1 MKPSQPYYLI
11 FSRTMPKAWLC
22 FYKVIRLDFA
32 IAHNLLLRFLPL
44 WQNYKSHRSNKII
57 YILISLLCALLSVSC
72 RTEKPPKDILASEQ
86 LTQIMIEFYLAE
98 AKLSNYSLAQDSAKK
113 LFMPF
118 EEATLKKYGVADS
131 TLKKTYQYYFDRPT
145 ELEKI
150 YEIVIDSLS
159 LRERKATG
167 IPRATPE

>member
-11 FSRTMPKAWLC
+11 FYRALPKAWLC
-22 FYKVIRLDFA
+22 FYKVIRLYFA
-32 IAHNLLLRFLPL
+32 IANNLLLRFLPL
-44 WQNYKSHRSNKII
+44 WQNCKSYPPNKII
-57 YILISLLCALLSVSC
+57 FILLSVVCALLSVSC
-72 RTEKPPKDILASEQ
+72 RTEKPPIDILATEQ